1 VKNVLIT
8 GGAGFIGSHLA
19 EALLA
24 RGCHVTIID
33 DLSTGSAVNLDR
45 LDVEFTRGLVQFVP
59 NLQRI
64 AAPCDTV
71 FHLASRVGVMATMGD
86 PAGGLIENVQG
97 AEAIAR
103 VCKGKRLIITSS
115 SEVYGNGQPPFSED
129 SPIVLGNSP
138 RWSYAVSKLALEH
151 IALASDARTT
161 VCRLFNTVGPRQVGK
176 YGMVLPRFVQWALRG
191 EPLQVYGDGTQTR
204 CFCNVADTVRALI
217 ALVWCDEAIG
227 EIVNVGSDVPV
238 EIYDMATKV
247 GVWVNH
253 VSGRCV
259 HPAGAYSHI
268 PYADAYGPDF
278 EDTPAR
284 VPDVTKI
291 GRLTGW
297 KADIPLDKTIREVIN
312 YEKAHCECSVSR

>member
-1 VKNVLIT
+1 MKNILIT

-33 DLSTGSAVNLDR
+33 DLSTGSTDNIDG

-86 PAGGLIENVQG
+86 PACGLIENVQC

-103 VCKGKRLIITSS
+103 VCEGKRLIVTSS
-115 SEVYGNGQPPFSED
+115 SEVYGNGTPPFSED

-151 IALASDARTT
+151 IAFASDARTT
-161 VCRLFNTVGPRQVGK
+161 VCRLFNTVGPRQVGT
-176 YGMVLPRFVQWALRG
+176 YGMVLPRFVQWAIAG
-191 EPLQVYGDGTQTR
+191 EHLQVYGTGFQTR
-204 CFCNVADTVRALI
+204 CFCNVKDTVRALI
-217 ALVWCDEAIG
+217 ALAECKEAVG
-227 EIVNVGSDVPV
+227 EIMNVGSDA
-238 EIYDMATKV
+238 ETSIHELAI
-247 GVWVNH
+247 GVNWSCGGQGHLEFV
-253 VSGRCV
+253 
-259 HPAGAYSHI
+259 

-291 GRLTGW
+291 HRLVGW
-297 KADIPLDKTIREVIN
+297 GAEIPLDQTIREVIN
-312 YEKAHCECSVSR
+312 YERANCEFSVSR